1 MQDLIGDFGR
11 EMETMR
17 KAQIGILEMKH
28 TVTD

>member
-1 MQDLIGDFGR
+1 MQDLIGNFGR
-11 EMETMR
+11 EMEMMK